1 MERSLP
7 SVQEQNAAA
16 FSPVLFPVVLAGAC
30 AFLDV
35 YATQPLLPLLEHVF
49 HASKVAVSLTITAST
64 MGVALA
70 APFVGR
76 LADRR
81 GRKRTIVIAALLLTA
96 ATFLATL
103 PFNLNELIFWR
114 FLQGIL
120 TPGIF
125 AVTIAYIHEEWP
137 PSKLGSA
144 MAAYVSG
151 TVIGGF
157 SGRLVAGITAQH
169 FNWRWSFIL
178 LGCLNLI
185 LAIALKEWLPEERN
199 ITLATQSRPSH
210 RLALDHLGNRRL
222 LATYAVGFCVLFSL
236 VATFTYVVFHLAGP
250 PFQLSPAALGSIF
263 FVYLVGAVITPL
275 SGHWIDRHGHRY
287 ALAASAAI
295 GILGVLLTLSPSLGL
310 VIAGLA
316 ICCTGVFIAQAIST
330 SYIGTVA
337 EHSRALAV
345 GLYVT
350 SYYAGGSVGATAPA
364 WLWRWGG
371 WPACVALVVTVQ
383 ILTVTIAL
391 IFWSKPLGNN
401 AALDTNTG
409 FE

>member
-1 MERSLP
+1 M
-7 SVQEQNAAA
+7 
-16 FSPVLFPVVLAGAC
+16 VLAGVC

-35 YATQPLLPLLEHVF
+35 YVTQPLLPLLQQVF
-49 HASKVAVSLTITAST
+49 HSTKVGVSLTITAST

-81 GRKRTIVIAALLLTA
+81 GRRRTIVMAAMLLAA
-96 ATFLATL
+96 ATFLATIS
-103 PFNLNELIFWR
+103 FNLNELVFWR
-114 FLQGIL
+114 FLQGIF

-137 PSKLGSA
+137 PNKVASA
-144 MAAYVSG
+144 MSAYVSG

-157 SGRLVAGITAQH
+157 SGRFVAGLTAQH
-169 FNWRWSFIL
+169 FNWRWSFIV
-178 LGCLNLI
+178 LGCMNLI
-185 LAIALKEWLPEERN
+185 MAIMLHKWLPQERN
-199 ITLATQSRPSH
+199 FAKVTQSRPSH
-210 RLALDHLGNRRL
+210 HLALDHLSNRRL
-222 LATYAVGFCVLFSL
+222 AATYAVGFCVLFTL

-250 PFQLSPAALGSIF
+250 PFHLNPAALGSIF
-263 FVYLVGAVITPL
+263 FVYLIGAAITPL
-275 SGHWIDRHGHRY
+275 SGRWIDRHGHRY
-287 ALAASAAI
+287 ALGASAAI
-295 GILGVLLTLSPSLGL
+295 GVLGVLLTLAPSVGL

-316 ICCTGVFIAQAIST
+316 ICCTGVFIAQAIAT

-350 SYYAGGSVGATAPA
+350 CYYAGGSVGATAPA
-364 WLWRWGG
+364 LLWRWGG
-371 WPACVALVVTVQ
+371 WPACVTLVATVQ
-383 ILTVTIAL
+383 ILTVAIAL
-391 IFWSKPLGNN
+391 IFWSKPLGDN

>member
-1 MERSLP
+1 ML
-7 SVQEQNAAA
+7 
-16 FSPVLFPVVLAGAC
+16 LPVVLAGAC

-35 YATQPLLPLLEHVF
+35 YATQPLLPLLQQVF
-49 HASKVAVSLTITAST
+49 HSTKVAVSLTITAST

-70 APFVGR
+70 APLIGR

-81 GRKRTIVIAALLLTA
+81 GRKQTIVTAALLLSA
-96 ATFLATL
+96 VTFFATL
-103 PFNLNELIFWR
+103 SFNLNELIFWR
-114 FLQGIL
+114 FLQGIF

-125 AVTIAYIHEEWP
+125 VVTIAYIHEEWP
-137 PSKLGSA
+137 TAKIGSA

-169 FNWRWSFIL
+169 TNWRWSFL
-178 LGCLNLI
+178 VLGLLNLMI
-185 LAIALKEWLPEERN
+185 ALAIKKWLPEERN
-199 ITLATQSRPSH
+199 FTRIAQSRPSH
-210 RLALDHLGNRRL
+210 HLALDHLSNRRL
-222 LATYAVGFCVLFSL
+222 SATYAVGFCVLFTL
-236 VATFTYVVFHLAGP
+236 VATFTYVVFRLAEP
-250 PFQLSPAALGSIF
+250 PFRLSPAALGSIF
-263 FVYLVGAVITPL
+263 FVYLVGALVTSF
-275 SGHWIDRHGHRY
+275 SGYFIDRHGHRFP
-287 ALAASAAI
+287 LAISAAI
-295 GILGVLLTLSPSLGL
+295 GILGVLLTLGTSLGF

-316 ICCTGVFIAQAIST
+316 ICCTGVFIAQAVST

-364 WLWRWGG
+364 WLWDWGG

-383 ILTVTIAL
+383 VITAGIAL
-391 IFWSKPLGNN
+391 VFWSRPLGDN
-401 AALDTNTG
+401 AALDTNIG